1 MENLARRIVASIIDH
16 TLENEQKLE
25 TLLDVLD
32 RNYSDSDRQGRTR
45 NRLDEMQ
52 QKGTPLISFSEIRMR
67 IGRGQVAV

>member
-1 MENLARRIVASIIDH
+1 MENLARWIVASIIDH

-67 IGRGQVAV
+67 IGRGLVAV